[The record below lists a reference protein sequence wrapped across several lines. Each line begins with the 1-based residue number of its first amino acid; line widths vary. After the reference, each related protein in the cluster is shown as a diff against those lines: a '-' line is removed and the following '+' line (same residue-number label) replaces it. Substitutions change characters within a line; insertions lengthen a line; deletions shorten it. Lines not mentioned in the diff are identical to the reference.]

1 MKIHIIIIK
10 SVKTAQKKKRLKFKI
25 VVIRAK
31 IEKRE
36 IKKSRNK
43 TKQNKQT
50 DRLRTDLYEY
60 KNRRHSEHVTKT
72 KALHQFFVKNTNE
85 IQHKQ

>member
-1 MKIHIIIIK
+1 MKIHFICYKICK
-10 SVKTAQKKKRLKFKI
+10 NRTKKKPTKI
-25 VVIRAK
+25 QNSSNRAK